1 LNVSSEAEMPQP
13 APRAVPPA
21 FLALVAPDVGMERQ
35 ARVGKTG
42 PAVAIAI
49 ACALFSA
56 FAQSSRVDARSA
68 TLRKLEQGGQL
79 ATMSDRQIEDD
90 THSAERLFQV
100 KTVAWGA
107 LSAPVFLLLQALAVV
122 VLVWFLKGKLKG
134 RAVFPVAAAV
144 LLPSAIG
151 NLLDG
156 VTALRMSGLASDA
169 IALAPRSVSAIAAAF
184 GHPLAGAALKLGNAF
199 DFFSLWAALL
209 MAFGVAAAGEVP
221 TRRALVGTF
230 CAWVCLRLITNVAMG
245 G

>member
-1 LNVSSEAEMPQP
+1 
-13 APRAVPPA
+13 
-21 FLALVAPDVGMERQ
+21 MERQ

-42 PAVAIAI
+42 LAVAIAI

-68 TLRKLEQGGQL
+68 TLRQVEQGGRR
-79 ATMSDRQIEDD
+79 ATMSARQIEDE

-107 LSAPVFLLLQALAVV
+107 VSAPVFLLLQALAVV
-122 VLVWFLKGKLKG
+122 VLVWFLRGKLKG

-144 LLPSAIG
+144 LLPSALA

-156 VTALRMSGLASDA
+156 VTALRMSALPSDA
-169 IALAPRSVSAIAAAF
+169 VALAPRSVAGIVAAF
-184 GHPLAGAALKLGNAF
+184 GHPLTGAALKLGSAF
-199 DFFSLWAALL
+199 DFFSLWAAVL

-221 TRRALVGTF
+221 TRRALVGTL
-230 CAWVCLRLITNVAMG
+230 CAWVCLRLLTNVAMG

>member
-1 LNVSSEAEMPQP
+1 MNVSSEVEVPQP

-21 FLALVAPDVGMERQ
+21 LVALVAPDVGMGRQ

-42 PAVAIAI
+42 LAVAIAMV
-49 ACALFSA
+49 CSLFLA

-68 TLRKLEQGGQL
+68 TLRKLDQAGQL
-79 ATMSDRQIEDD
+79 TTMSDRQIEDE

-100 KTVAWGA
+100 KTVAWGVV
-107 LSAPVFLLLQALAVV
+107 SAPVFLLLQALAVV
-122 VLVWFLKGKLKG
+122 VLVWFLGGKIKG

-144 LLPSAIG
+144 LLPSAIAAI
-151 NLLDG
+151 LDG
-156 VTALRMSGLASDA
+156 VTALRMQALPSDA
-169 IALAPRSVSAIAAAF
+169 VALAPRSISGIIAAF
-184 GHPLAGAALKLGNAF
+184 GHPLAGAALKLGNAV
-199 DFFSLWAALL
+199 DFFSLWAAVL

-221 TRRALVGTF
+221 TRRALIGTF

>member
-1 LNVSSEAEMPQP
+1 MNVSSEAEVPQP

-21 FLALVAPDVGMERQ
+21 FVALVAPDVGMERQ

-42 PAVAIAI
+42 LAVAIAM

-68 TLRKLEQGGQL
+68 TLRKLEQGGTL

-107 LSAPVFLLLQALAVV
+107 ASAPVSLVLQALAVV
-122 VLVWFLKGKLKG
+122 VLVWFLGGKLKG

-156 VTALRMSGLASDA
+156 VTALRMSALASDA
-169 IALAPRSVSAIAAAF
+169 IALAPRSVSGIIGAF
-184 GHPLAGAALKLGNAF
+184 GHPLTGAALKLGNAF

-221 TRRALVGTF
+221 TRRALIGTF
-230 CAWVCLRLITNVAMG
+230 CAWVCLRLVVNVGMG

>member
-1 LNVSSEAEMPQP
+1 LDVPSEAEVPQP
-13 APRAVPPA
+13 EPGALPKAL
-21 FLALVAPDVGMERQ
+21 LALVAPDVGMERQ

-42 PAVAIAI
+42 LIVAIAM

-56 FAQSSRVDARSA
+56 FAQSARVDARSA
-68 TLRKLEQGGQL
+68 TLRKLEQAGQL
-79 ATMSDRQIEDD
+79 ATMSDRQIEDE

-107 LSAPVFLLLQALAVV
+107 VSAPAFLLLQALAVV
-122 VLVWFLKGKLKG
+122 VLVWFLRGKLKG

-144 LLPSAIG
+144 LLPSALA

-156 VTALRMSGLASDA
+156 VTALRMSALPSDA
-169 IALAPRSVSAIAAAF
+169 VALAPRSLSGIVAAF
-184 GHPLAGAALKLGNAF
+184 GHPLTGAALKLGNAF
-199 DFFSLWAALL
+199 DFFSLWAAVL

-221 TRRALVGTF
+221 TRRALLGTL
-230 CAWVCLRLITNVAMG
+230 CAWVCLRLVTNVAIG